1 MKNILM
7 ILLIL
12 LLLSCSTNN
21 KNTNK
26 VIEIG
31 YIGEFDVNVW
41 ESMYT
46 EFRNENII
54 LNLDPFSDYSM
65 LNEALE
71 RGDIDL
77 NTFQHYLYFVN
88 ETNKNNYDFTIIDK
102 TYIASMD
109 IYSQKLTNINQ
120 MPTKAKIAIP
130 DDNINLSRALK
141 ILASINLIK
150 LASNGDINYSYT
162 LNDIEENKLNLE
174 IVPTKVEQIRYMMYK
189 FTAAIINYNFASDL
203 KDCNIIY
210 HYDPSKYSSDMY
222 VNLIV
227 TRSKDDNLDIY
238 KRIAKNYKNK
248 LKEFVE
254 AGKIEGLIV
263 VD

>member
-1 MKNILM
+1 
-7 ILLIL
+7 
-12 LLLSCSTNN
+12 
-21 KNTNK
+21 
-26 VIEIG
+26 
-31 YIGEFDVNVW
+31 
-41 ESMYT
+41 MYT

-210 HYDPSKYSSDMY
+210 HDDPSKYSSDMY
-222 VNLIV
+222 VKLIV
-227 TRSKDDNLDIY
+227 CRLKEADNNIY
-238 KRIAKNYKNK
+238 KTISKFYKERVTKLVESGRIKGITIIN
-248 LKEFVE
+248 
-254 AGKIEGLIV
+254 
-263 VD
+263 

>member
-1 MKNILM
+1 M
-7 ILLIL
+7 
-12 LLLSCSTNN
+12 
-21 KNTNK
+21 
-26 VIEIG
+26 
-31 YIGEFDVNVW
+31 
-41 ESMYT
+41 
-46 EFRNENII
+46 
-54 LNLDPFSDYSM
+54 
-65 LNEALE
+65 
-71 RGDIDL
+71 
-77 NTFQHYLYFVN
+77 
-88 ETNKNNYDFTIIDK
+88 
-102 TYIASMD
+102 
-109 IYSQKLTNINQ
+109 
-120 MPTKAKIAIP
+120 
-130 DDNINLSRALK
+130 
-141 ILASINLIK
+141 
-150 LASNGDINYSYT
+150 
-162 LNDIEENKLNLE
+162 E

-210 HYDPSKYSSDMY
+210 HDDPSKYSSDMY